1 MYESYLMNLVQR
13 EQNNLENAP
22 PVIVTALS
30 QTEAP
35 YTFEVVT
42 GLVWNIVANDLL
54 EISKVPFLGG

>member
-1 MYESYLMNLVQR
+1 MNLVQR